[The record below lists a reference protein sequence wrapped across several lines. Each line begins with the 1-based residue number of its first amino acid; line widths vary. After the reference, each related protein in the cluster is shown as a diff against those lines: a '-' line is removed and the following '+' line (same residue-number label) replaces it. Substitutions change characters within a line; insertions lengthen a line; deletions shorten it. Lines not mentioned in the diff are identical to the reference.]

1 MIFEIV
7 TVCFYFYRLIFGRLE
22 TAAICIQSPYCDKK
36 ENIMHVEHTLL
47 LLGVGTDD
55 NHLSF
60 PQCCC
65 PATVSLSCFLNAEFV
80 FALLPLLPG
89 LLTRYQDPNPTR
101 LSDVCTSTFSP
112 RNIPW
117 TASIGRACPGTTS
130 MDPSSEKRLSLAP
143 TSSTCSIPRLVNYLQ
158 TNLRRTG
165 SRLPSWPYMSVL
177 CDCANSFSIA
187 FV

>member
-1 MIFEIV
+1 M
-7 TVCFYFYRLIFGRLE
+7 E
-22 TAAICIQSPYCDKK
+22 TYKK
-36 ENIMHVEHTLL
+36 NRRVMYVEHTLL

-65 PATVSLSCFLNAEFV
+65 PATVSLTCFLNAELV
-80 FALLPLLPG
+80 FALLPLPG

-101 LSDVCTSTFSP
+101 LSDVYTSTFSP

-117 TASIGRACPGTTS
+117 TASTGRACPGTTS
-130 MDPSSEKRLSLAP
+130 MDPLSEKRLSLAP

-165 SRLPSWPYMSVL
+165 SILPSWPLYFFTCRCCV
-177 CDCANSFSIA
+177 
-187 FV
+187 